1 LDKVRRNLLARG
13 FKNVRGIGKS
23 FSIIDVNG
31 DRKIDKLE
39 FYQGLQDL
47 GANITKQEGQVLL
60 EALDTN

>member
-13 FKNVRGIGKS
+13 YKTVRGIGKS

-47 GANITKQEGQVLL
+47 GANITKQEG
-60 EALDTN
+60 

>member
-1 LDKVRRNLLARG
+1 MLWSVLDKVRRNLLARG

-23 FSIIDVNG
+23 LSIIDVNG

-47 GANITKQEGQVLL
+47 GANITKQEG
-60 EALDTN
+60 